1 MAADFAP
8 LIKKVYEEDTVLL
21 DFKVTKGYCGLNS
34 FHRSAFGRFS
44 RKRRLVEITFLVYLA
59 SH

>member
-1 MAADFAP
+1 MTADFAL

-21 DFKVTKGYCGLNS
+21 DFKVTKGYCVLNS

-44 RKRRLVEITFLVYLA
+44 KKRRFVKAILSLYLA

>member
-1 MAADFAP
+1 MTADFAP
-8 LIKKVYEEDTVLL
+8 LIKKDYEEDTVLL

-44 RKRRLVEITFLVYLA
+44 RKRRLVEVFF
-59 SH
+59 

>member
-1 MAADFAP
+1 MTADFAP
-8 LIKKVYEEDTVLL
+8 LIKEVYEENTVLL

-44 RKRRLVEITFLVYLA
+44 KKRRFVEVFF
-59 SH
+59 